1 MVGFAERGPG
11 RIVRP
16 MKRLKSLG
24 VITALCL
31 SAVVS
36 AADNTQTLR
45 KSLVRIRA
53 TTQTPDY
60 RQPWNAG
67 KISGGVGSGF
77 IISGNRIMTNAHVVS
92 NARLLNVD
100 KDSDPEHYT
109 ARVLHVAHDCD
120 LAVLAVDDA
129 SFFEGTIPLE
139 IGGIPAMH
147 STVTAFGYP
156 IGGERMSVTRGIVSR
171 IEFQSY
177 SHSALDSHL
186 AIQVDAA
193 INPGNS
199 GGPVIQD
206 GKVVGVAFQGYS
218 GAVAQSTGYM
228 IPTPVISRFLQDIQD
243 DVYNGYVELGVHY
256 QGLQNPGHRR
266 ALKLPAGNFG
276 VVVTQVAQAGSGY
289 GSLKVDDVLLAIE
302 GHQIK
307 TDGHIELNDDYVQLE
322 EIVERKFHGDKV
334 TFELL
339 RAGERMK
346 VDVTLKGAW
355 PYRILANAYDARP
368 RFVLFAG
375 MIFQPLDR
383 NFLGAHKTSDLEVM
397 HHYAY
402 FVSDELYLERPEVV
416 VFSATLPDAIN
427 TYFEGYRNSV
437 VDKVNGVKIR
447 TLRDLATALK
457 KDVEHHVIHLLGKSR
472 PVVIEAAQV
481 ADASERIRRQY
492 RVTDSSYLG
501 EEVAK

>member
-1 MVGFAERGPG
+1 
-11 RIVRP
+11 
-16 MKRLKSLG
+16 MKRLKTLWLIVALSLP
-24 VITALCL
+24 TA
-31 SAVVS
+31 AI
-36 AADNTQTLR
+36 ADDDTQTLR

-60 RQPWNAG
+60 KQPWNAG

-120 LAVLAVDDA
+120 LAVLAVDDPK
-129 SFFEGTIPLE
+129 FFEGTIPLD

-171 IEFQSY
+171 IEFQAY
-177 SHSALDSHL
+177 SHSSLDSHL
-186 AIQVDAA
+186 AIQIDAA

-199 GGPVIQD
+199 GGPVIQG

-228 IPTPVISRFLQDIQD
+228 IPTPVISRFLEDIKD
-243 DVYNGYVELGVHY
+243 GAYNGYVELAVNT
-256 QGLQNPGHRR
+256 QSLQNPALRK
-266 ALKLPAGNFG
+266 ALKLPPGNFG
-276 VVVTQVAQAGSGY
+276 VLVTQVPQAGSGY
-289 GSLKVDDVLLAIE
+289 GTIEVDDILLAID
-302 GHQIK
+302 GHEIK

-322 EIVERKFHGDKV
+322 EIVERKFHGDTV
-334 TFELL
+334 SFDIL
-339 RAGERMK
+339 RAGKPKK

-355 PYRILANAYDARP
+355 PYRILASTYDVRP

-375 MIFQPLDR
+375 MVFQPLNR
-383 NFLGAHKTSDLEVM
+383 NFLGTHKISDLEVM

-402 FVSDELYLERPEVV
+402 FVGDEIYLERPEVV
-416 VFSATLPDAIN
+416 IFSSTLPDAIN
-427 TYFEGYRNSV
+427 TYFEGYRHSV
-437 VDKVNGVKIR
+437 VDSVNGVKIR
-447 TLRDLATALK
+447 TLRDLAEALE
-457 KDVEHHVIHLLGKSR
+457 KDVEHHVIHLLGKGR

-481 ADASERIRRQY
+481 PAATERISRQY
-492 RVTDSSYLG
+492 RVTATSYLG
-501 EEVAK
+501 EETDK

>member
-1 MVGFAERGPG
+1 
-11 RIVRP
+11 
-16 MKRLKSLG
+16 MKPVKTIWILAALALST
-24 VITALCL
+24 TAL
-31 SAVVS
+31 
-36 AADNTQTLR
+36 ADDDTQTLR

-77 IISGNRIMTNAHVVS
+77 VISGNRVMTNAHVVS

-120 LAVLAVDDA
+120 LAVLAVDDPT
-129 SFFEGTIPLE
+129 FFEGTIPLE
-139 IGGIPAMH
+139 IGGLPAMH
-147 STVTAFGYP
+147 SAVTAFGYP

-171 IEFQSY
+171 IEFQAY

-199 GGPVIQD
+199 GGPVIQN

-218 GAVAQSTGYM
+218 GSVAQNTGYM
-228 IPTPVISRFLQDIQD
+228 IPTPVISRFLTDIED
-243 DVYNGYVELGVHY
+243 GAYNGYVELAVNT
-256 QGLQNPGHRR
+256 QGLQNPAHRR
-266 ALKLPAGNFG
+266 ALKLPPGNFG
-276 VVVTQVAQAGSGY
+276 VLVTQVPQAGSGY
-289 GSLKVDDVLLAIE
+289 GVIKVDDILLAID
-302 GHQIK
+302 GHEIK
-307 TDGHIELNDDYVQLE
+307 TDGHIELDDEYVQLE
-322 EIVERKFHGDKV
+322 EIVERKFHGDTV
-334 TFELL
+334 TFDIL
-339 RAGERMK
+339 RAGERKK
-346 VDVTLKGAW
+346 VEVTLKGAW
-355 PYRILANAYDARP
+355 PYRILANAYDVRP

-375 MIFQPLDR
+375 MVFQPLNR
-383 NFLGAHKTSDLEVM
+383 NFLGARKISDLEVM

-402 FVSDELYLERPEVV
+402 FVGDELYLERPEVV

-437 VDKVNGVKIR
+437 VDRVNDVKIR
-447 TLRDLATALK
+447 TLRDLAAAFE
-457 KDVEHHVIHLLGKSR
+457 KDVEHHVIHLLGRGR

-481 ADASERIRRQY
+481 ADATERIRRQY
-492 RVTDSSYLG
+492 RVTATSYLG
-501 EEVAK
+501 EETAK